1 MLPCHLYLENQARVW
16 GAMLSCHLI
25 VQSSADPLSCFPPTQ
40 MLLLDRAIKMAA
52 ELDEPEEMNF
62 VRKHARQQAEELG
75 LKNLRDAAVRVFSNS
90 SGEGAAWGELG
101 TVHQHRQ
108 VRKSSQIHPVNG
120 RVLYALLIFLLTP
133 PSPPLRLLLF
143 QREPGC

>member
-1 MLPCHLYLENQARVW
+1 
-16 GAMLSCHLI
+16 
-25 VQSSADPLSCFPPTQ
+25 

-101 TVHQHRQ
+101 TVHQHLQ

-120 RVLYALLIFLLTP
+120 RVYMHCSFFSDTP
-133 PSPPLRLLLF
+133 FPPPQARTL
-143 QREPGC
+143 PT